1 MPIKITEG
9 GKYQALL
16 NSKSLGTFETDKEAR
31 SAYRKK
37 LREKNREKEKEA
49 CRKYY
54 AEHKEYFKRKAAERI
69 FTAEQ
74 RERRVKHSAKYYAEN
89 KEYFTEYYKKYSAKY
104 YAENKEYFTEYYKKK
119 KERKKE
125 QLLNKTNQNI
135 SKNL

>member
-1 MPIKITEG
+1 MPIKITDE

-16 NSKSLGTFETDKEAR
+16 NNESLGTFETEREAR

-89 KEYFTEYYKKYSAKY
+89 KKYFTEYH
-104 YAENKEYFTEYYKKK
+104 KKK
-119 KERKKE
+119 KEARKKVKE

-135 SKNL
+135 SQTKQKEKIKLIES